1 MPRLPRPNWPKQEP
15 DPVEIARTI
24 TPSEATVGISELAQ
38 EFTEPPKLQ
47 GRPVRP
53 QGRSQVDRK
62 IAQYGDVLPEAL
74 LARFSGFLNDE
85 DYLSLTNE
93 IATVRTLFLHMLTKW
108 QQYEQLWSETE
119 YDDEGNLKELP
130 KPPFKVS
137 ELLGAADSVSKLVE
151 RQHRILYSDANLI
164 TVEAAVAFSLMVAQI
179 VNTFVKDADERDACL
194 GAIRRLLTQG
204 RSFSVSGEVS
214 RRLLSP
220 LPVGT
225 TGLNPND

>member
-1 MPRLPRPNWPKQEP
+1 MPRSKYPPNWPRKEP
-15 DPVEIARTI
+15 TPQEIAK
-24 TPSEATVGISELAQ
+24 TVPLGETTLDVAELSQ
-38 EFTEPPKLQ
+38 EFSEPPRLQ

-53 QGRSQVDRK
+53 QGRSSVDRK
-62 IAQYGDVLPEAL
+62 MAQYGDVLPEAL

-93 IATVRTLFLHMLTKW
+93 IATVRTLFLHMLHKW
-108 QQYEQLWSETE
+108 QQYEDAWNEE
-119 YDDEGNLKELP
+119 DRDDEGNLKDVP
-130 KPPFKVS
+130 KPPFKVV

-179 VNTFVKDADERDACL
+179 VNTFVKDPEERDACL

-204 RSFSVSGEVS
+204 RSFNVSGEVS

-220 LPVGT
+220 VMT
-225 TGLNPND
+225 E